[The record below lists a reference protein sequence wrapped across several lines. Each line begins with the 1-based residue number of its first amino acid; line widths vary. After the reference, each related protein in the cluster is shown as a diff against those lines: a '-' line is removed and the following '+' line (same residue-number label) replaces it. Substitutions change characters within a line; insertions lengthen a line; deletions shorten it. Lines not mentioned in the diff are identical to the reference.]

1 MCAPKYRSQEI
12 LWEESFLMSNEFEK
26 HLILSSSSGRF
37 PMHISLFEALR
48 ASAVKKVVYPC
59 LTEHFSNSP
68 DGVPFVA
75 ELLASQVPVFH
86 RTHFKG
92 LDLMTA
98 KASFNS
104 NILEDSR
111 FCDPSRPPS
120 QLISGTAVLPS
131 CPEVLPSY
139 PQARAEQPAWWSA
152 PFLGLR

>member
-1 MCAPKYRSQEI
+1 
-12 LWEESFLMSNEFEK
+12 
-26 HLILSSSSGRF
+26 
-37 PMHISLFEALR
+37 MHISLFEALR

-68 DGVPFVA
+68 DGAPFVA

-104 NILEDSR
+104 NILDSVIPPGPPLSSLAGLL
-111 FCDPSRPPS
+111 FCPRALRCSPPVPRPGLS
-120 QLISGTAVLPS
+120 SLPGG
-131 CPEVLPSY
+131 LPRS
-139 PQARAEQPAWWSA
+139 W
-152 PFLGLR
+152 G